1 MAHRVNY
8 PMQNVVN
15 CGYTGAKIGFL
26 VGSVVATVTGIAGA
40 KICDE
45 EAATF
50 SKELYNRKLSSCYLG
65 LRLGQIFFLP
75 TMGLIGALTGTIVG
89 LVNELANNIL
99 RDQ

>member
-1 MAHRVNY
+1 MANRVNY

-15 CGYTGAKIGFL
+15 YGCTGAKIGFL
-26 VGSVVATVTGIAGA
+26 VGGVIAAATGVAGF

-45 EAATF
+45 VAATF
-50 SKELYNRKLSSCYLG
+50 SKELYNHKLSACYLG
-65 LRLGQIFFLP
+65 LRLAQIYFVP
-75 TMGLIGALTGTIVG
+75 TISLIGALTGTIVA